1 VNNSKYLSVK
11 NHDSLYRDN
20 SSGAIINMNQKQ
32 RADYYAKKNIAKRQ
46 QEEINS
52 LKENVEEIKE
62 TMKLILEKLSGER

>member
-1 VNNSKYLSVK
+1 
-11 NHDSLYRDN
+11 
-20 SSGAIINMNQKQ
+20 MNQKQ